1 MPERILRPRFRAVA
15 AASLVFASLCSSHVG
30 YARRGGIASAGCEG
44 CHRDGKSPSVTLT
57 VDPTV
62 ILPGATVTA
71 SVAIQAI
78 NGSTAGMYLTT
89 NVGQFSTVSGQPTTL
104 ISDTAVSHN
113 APKPASNGEVV
124 FQVRWTAPSA
134 PGGVYF
140 QAWAL
145 SADGNGKTSGDGEG
159 SAVLSAAFGC
169 PGTPYYIDFDNDG
182 FAEQGGAAIMSCSK
196 PDGYASVMG
205 DCDDEDRNVHPGAPE
220 RCNKRDDNC
229 DGSADEGLSTSSTT
243 LYTDAD
249 GDGYG
254 VASGPTRTV
263 AGCIDSVGWAVV
275 AGDCD
280 DHDPA
285 RYPGKA
291 ESCNMLDDDCDG
303 QIDEGVRPSCGVGAC
318 KASSPS
324 CSAADCV
331 SKPPIAEVCNAADD
345 DCDGEIDNGQKLCFD
360 DRVCRIGIC
369 VVDDAAQPSAA
380 GVAGTDGSSA
390 AASSGGG
397 HAGRPSS
404 LDSAG
409 CTWAGSGASR
419 KCPLELVLVLGLT
432 ALRLQRKASCDGTR
446 LRSQLNGARSA

>member
-1 MPERILRPRFRAVA
+1 MPERILKARFRTFPA
-15 AASLVFASLCSSHVG
+15 AILVVASLCSARAGH
-30 YARRGGIASAGCEG
+30 ARRGGIASAGCEG
-44 CHRDGKSPSVTLT
+44 CHRDGKSPPVTLS
-57 VDPTV
+57 VDPAV
-62 ILPGATVTA
+62 IAPGATVTT
-71 SVAIQAI
+71 SVTIEAI
-78 NGSTAGMYLTT
+78 NGSVAGMYLTT
-89 NVGQFSTVSGQPTTL
+89 NVGRFSTVGGQPTTL

-113 APKPASNGEVV
+113 SPKPASEGEVV
-124 FQVRWTAPSA
+124 FQVRWTAPST

-140 QAWAL
+140 QVWAL

-159 SAVLSAAFGC
+159 SAVFSAAFGC
-169 PGTPYYIDFDNDG
+169 PGTPYYVDFDNDS
-182 FAEQGGAAIMSCSK
+182 FAEQGGAALMGCSK

-205 DCDDEDRNVHPGAPE
+205 DCDDNDRNVHPGAPE

-229 DGSADEGLSTSSTT
+229 DGTVDEGLSTSSTT

-275 AGDCD
+275 VGDCE

-285 RYPGKA
+285 RYPGKD

-331 SKPPIAEVCNAADD
+331 PKPPLAEVCNAADD

-360 DRVCRIGIC
+360 DRICRIGIC

-397 HAGRPSS
+397 QGGRPSS

-409 CTWAGSGASR
+409 CTWGGSRASR

-432 ALRLQRKASCDGTR
+432 ALRLQRRASYNATR
-446 LRSQLNGARSA
+446 LCSQLNGARSA